1 MSRAQLKA
9 YGPQARRD
17 FIEMVTREAA
27 VYGLTKSK
35 IEPVEV
41 TGDTAV
47 IKGTAYPKRV
57 ARQRRQLDE
66 LVQRQGFEQTMEAM
80 AYTWFNRFMAIRYME
95 LHGYLDHGYRVL
107 SHPSGDATPEI
118 LQHAERVELPG
129 LDKQAVIDLKLDG
142 TRDTELYRKLI
153 VTQCNA
159 LHGAMPF
166 LFERIDDA
174 TELLLPADL
183 LHSESVTR
191 KMVDSIDEEDW
202 GEVEIVGW
210 LYQFYISEKKDQVI
224 GKVVKSEDIPAATQ
238 LFTPNWIVKYMLHN
252 SLGAKWLATYPD
264 SSLRSQMDFYI
275 EPAEQDEDVQRQLKE
290 ITPESLNPEE
300 ITLLDPACGSGHILV
315 EAYEL
320 FKAIYQ
326 ERGYRAK
333 DIPRLVLEK
342 NLYGLEIDERA
353 AQLSSFALLMKA
365 RADDRGLFSEPVA
378 LNVCCIQES
387 NGLEIDNPGLTA
399 LFHNAKTY
407 GSLIR
412 VQEDLGFSLEDL
424 EVSAASDA
432 ESAPLFATGGAF
444 AKLMLL
450 RQARILS
457 SKFDVV
463 VANPPYMGGKGMNG
477 ELKSFAKEHYPD
489 SKSDT
494 FAMFIEQ
501 GFNLAKSTI
510 GYNALVTMQSWMFL
524 SSYEEMRKKM
534 LKDKT
539 FLTMAHLGAR
549 AFGSISGEVVQTS
562 AFSVLNSAIIGY
574 YPTFFRLIDGDEEA
588 KRIALL
594 TEEIR
599 FERVR
604 QDEFQKIP
612 GSPIAYW
619 LSDAIR
625 DIYCSSPRMD
635 SVLNAEVGLQTSNNA
650 RFVRLWN
657 EVSIERISFDSSSSE
672 EAKATLV
679 KWFPYNKGGA
689 NRKWYGN
696 HESIVNWENDGEEIK
711 EYVSAKYPYL
721 KGNTDYVIKD
731 RGWFFKPSVSWSDLT
746 SGANSFRFYP
756 RGFVFDVCGMS
767 AYPSCEISAGLLAT
781 CNTNF
786 VNVIVKSLN
795 PTFHFQVG
803 NFREL
808 PFLEK
813 SINSEETKLLA
824 AQLIRE
830 HKTDWDAYERSWS
843 FQSLPVLTVSS
854 RPSPALESSYT
865 AWITQNRN
873 TIVEI
878 KRMEEENNQLFI
890 EAYCLHDEIS
900 HEVPIE
906 QITLTVNPPY
916 RYGPGKTDEEY
927 DSLFR
932 ADTMK
937 ELLSYAIGCMMGRY
951 SLDDPGL
958 IYAHSGNQGFDA
970 SRHTT
975 FPADED
981 GILPV
986 TDVDWFQD
994 DIANRA
1000 VEFVATAWQKEHL
1013 EENLNFLAD
1022 SLDRKSSESSRECIR
1037 RYLSRDFY
1045 KDHLQTYKRRPI
1057 YWLFCSGKL
1066 RAFQCLVYLHRY
1078 NEGTL
1083 ARMRTEYVIPLQSK
1097 MTARLEHL
1105 KDDIANATSTAQA
1118 KKLEKEQ
1125 DLIRKQQAELL
1136 TFDEK
1141 LRHCADQ
1148 RITLDLDDGVK
1159 VNYGKFGD
1167 LLAEAKA
1174 VTGGKGEDS

>member
-27 VYGLTKSK
+27 VYGLTKST

-47 IKGTAYPKRV
+47 IKGIAYPKRV
-57 ARQRRQLDE
+57 ARQRRQLED
-66 LVQRQGFEQTMEAM
+66 LVQRQGFEQTMESM

-107 SHPSGDATPEI
+107 SHPHDATPEI
-118 LQHAERVELPG
+118 LQHAERVDLPG
-129 LDKQAVIDLKLDG
+129 LDKQTVIDLKLDG
-142 TRDTELYRKLI
+142 TKDTELYRKLI
-153 VTQCNA
+153 VAQCNA

-191 KMVDSIDEEDW
+191 KMVDSIDEADW
-202 GEVEIVGW
+202 KEVEIVGW

-252 SLGAKWLATYPD
+252 SLGAKWLGTYPE
-264 SSLRSQMDFYI
+264 SSLKAQMEYYI
-275 EPAEQDEDVQRQLKE
+275 EPAEQDEEVQRQLKE

-353 AQLSSFALLMKA
+353 AQLASFALLMKA
-365 RADDRGLFSEPVA
+365 RVDDRGLFSKPVA

-387 NGLEIDNPGLTA
+387 NGLDLGNAGLKA

-412 VQEDLGFSLEDL
+412 VKEDLGFSLEDL
-424 EVSAASDA
+424 EVNAASDA
-432 ESAPLFATGGAF
+432 ESDLMFAMGGAS
-444 AKLMLL
+444 AKVILL
-450 RQARILS
+450 RQARLLAR
-457 SKFDVV
+457 KYDVV
-463 VANPPYMGGKGMNG
+463 VANPPYVGGKGQNS
-477 ELKSFAKEHYPD
+477 ELKYFLKDCYQD
-489 SKSDT
+489 VKSDT
-494 FAMFIEQ
+494 FSAFIVRNSEFAKPDGHLGIMCPFVWMFI
-501 GFNLAKSTI
+501 
-510 GYNALVTMQSWMFL
+510 
-524 SSYEEMRKKM
+524 SSYEALRKTIFANTRITSLIQLEYSGFDGATVPICTFTLGNKN
-534 LKDKT
+534 LSGYAGDYIKLSDFKGAGNQGAKT
-539 FLTMAHLGAR
+539 L
-549 AFGSISGEVVQTS
+549 E
-562 AFSVLNSAIIGY
+562 AIQNRSCGWFY
-574 YPTFFRLIDGDEEA
+574 NT
-588 KRIALL
+588 
-594 TEEIR
+594 
-599 FERVR
+599 R
-604 QDEFQKIP
+604 QDDFKKIP

-619 LSDAIR
+619 VSPLVLDSFNNFPRFEDVAPTRKGMVTARNNVYVRYWHEVPLTKTGFDRFR
-625 DIYCSSPRMD
+625 DRTTARTS
-635 SVLNAEVGLQTSNNA
+635 GL
-650 RFVRLWN
+650 
-657 EVSIERISFDSSSSE
+657 
-672 EAKATLV
+672 
-679 KWFPYNKGGA
+679 KWFSYLKGGGY
-689 NRKWYGN
+689 RKWYGN
-696 HESIVNWENDGEEIK
+696 KHDVVDWENDGDLLQTVKHPLE
-711 EYVSAKYPYL
+711 
-721 KGNTDYVIKD
+721 D
-731 RGWFFKPSVSWSDLT
+731 RVW
-746 SGANSFRFYP
+746 A
-756 RGFVFDVCGMS
+756 
-767 AYPSCEISAGLLAT
+767 
-781 CNTNF
+781 TNF
-786 VNVIVKSLN
+786 NLDFIFTPNINWGAVTSSDFSARISFGGELFDAGGSACFPVKVNHAFVLGFLNSNVSGRILSVLN
-795 PTFHFQVG
+795 PTLNYQAGNISNLPLSVKLESPSICELVTTLVRFHQD
-803 NFREL
+803 
-808 PFLEK
+808 
-813 SINSEETKLLA
+813 
-824 AQLIRE
+824 
-830 HKTDWDAYERSWS
+830 DWNGFERSWD
-843 FQSLPVLTVSS
+843 FQSFTLFDSS
-854 RPSPALESSYT
+854 LNLNSTLESSYLT
-865 AWITQNRN
+865 KTSHNQENVHEA
-873 TIVEI
+873 
-878 KRMEEENNQLFI
+878 KRLEEENNRIFI
-890 EAYCLHDEIS
+890 EAYGLQSELTP
-900 HEVPIE
+900 EVPIE
-906 QITLTVNPPY
+906 QITLTINPPY
-916 RYGPGKTDEEY
+916 RYGAGKTDEEY
-927 DSLFR
+927 ETLFR
-932 ADTMK
+932 TDTMK

-951 SLDDPGL
+951 SLDEPGL

-970 SRHTT
+970 SRYTT
-975 FPADED
+975 FPSDED
-981 GILPV
+981 GILPIM
-986 TDVDWFQD
+986 DLDWFDD

-1000 VEFVATAWQKEHL
+1000 VEFIATAWSKKHL

-1022 SLDRKSSESSRECIR
+1022 SLDRKPSESSRECIR

-1057 YWLFCSGKL
+1057 YWLFSSGKL

-1078 NEGTL
+1078 NESTL

-1097 MTARLEHL
+1097 MNARLDHL
-1105 KDDIANATSTAQA
+1105 KDDIATSTSTAQA

-1167 LLAEAKA
+1167 LLAEVKA
-1174 VTGGKGEDS
+1174 VTGGKAE

>member
-1 MSRAQLKA
+1 MSRSQLKA

-17 FIEMVTREAA
+17 FIDMVTREAA

-35 IEPVEV
+35 IDPVEV

-47 IKGTAYPKRV
+47 IRGIAYPKRV
-57 ARQRRQLDE
+57 ARQRRQLEE
-66 LVQRQGFEQTMEAM
+66 LVQRHGFEQTMESM

-118 LQHAERVELPG
+118 LQHAERVDLPG
-129 LDKQAVIDLKLDG
+129 LNKQTTIDLKLDG
-142 TRDTELYRKLI
+142 TKDTELYRKLI

-191 KMVDSIDEEDW
+191 KMVDSIDEDDW
-202 GEVEIVGW
+202 REVEIVGW

-238 LFTPNWIVKYMLHN
+238 LFTPNWIVKNMLHN
-252 SLGAKWLATYPD
+252 SLGAKWLATYPE
-264 SSLRSQMDFYI
+264 SSLKAQMEYYI

-290 ITPESLNPEE
+290 ITPDSLNPEE

-365 RADDRGLFSEPVA
+365 RADDRGLFSKPVA

-387 NGLEIDNPGLTA
+387 NGLEVDDAVLKA

-412 VQEDLGFSLEDL
+412 VKEDLGFSLEEL
-424 EVSAASDA
+424 EVSAASDT
-432 ESAPLFATGGAF
+432 ESDLLFATGGAS
-444 AKLMLL
+444 AKVMLL

-477 ELKSFAKEHYPD
+477 ELKNFAKEHYPD

-501 GFNLAKSTI
+501 GFYFAKSAI

-524 SSYEEMRKKM
+524 SSYEELRERM

-549 AFGSISGEVVQTS
+549 AFGSISGEVVQTT
-562 AFSVLNSAIIGY
+562 AFSILNRHVTGFR
-574 YPTFFRLIDGDEEA
+574 PVFFRLIDGDEMTKCSMLSKGE
-588 KRIALL
+588 KRFDS
-594 TEEIR
+594 T
-599 FERVR
+599 R
-604 QDEFQKIP
+604 QDDFKKIP

-619 LSDAIR
+619 VSGALRNTFLGTKVSDI
-625 DIYCSSPRMD
+625 
-635 SVLNAEVGLQTSNNA
+635 AETRVGCQTSDNS
-650 RFVRLWN
+650 RFLRLWH
-657 EVSIERISFDSSSSE
+657 EVSASKTNFSAIDRVQ
-672 EAKATLV
+672 AKESKR
-679 KWFPYNKGGA
+679 KWFPYNKGGTS
-689 NRKWYGN
+689 RKWSGN
-696 HESIVNWENDGEEIK
+696 VEFVVNWEDDGLEVFGYARELYGSPTRTVK
-711 EYVSAKYPYL
+711 NGSYYF
-721 KGNTDYVIKD
+721 
-731 RGWFFKPSVSWSDLT
+731 RPSVTWSKIS
-746 SGANSFRFYP
+746 SGLPSFRYQP
-756 RGFVFDVCGMS
+756 PGAVFDVAGAS
-767 AYPSCEISAGLLAT
+767 LFFESNKVRDALISQL
-781 CNTNF
+781 NS
-786 VNVIVKSLN
+786 SLCIKQLEAIS
-795 PTFHFQVG
+795 PTLNYETSHIAVLPALSEDKLSRMQV
-803 NFREL
+803 E
-808 PFLEK
+808 PFCDMAI
-813 SINSEETKLLA
+813 SISTK
-824 AQLIRE
+824 
-830 HKTDWDAYERSWS
+830 DWDSYERSWD
-843 FQSLPVLTVSS
+843 FHVSPLIS
-854 RPSPALESSYT
+854 TTTLDSSHLERHYT
-865 AWITQNRN
+865 IWITQNREVV
-873 TIVEI
+873 TIM
-878 KRMEEENNQLFI
+878 KRLEEENNRIFI
-890 EAYCLHDEIS
+890 EAYGLHDELTT
-900 HEVPIE
+900 EVPIE

-927 DSLFR
+927 ESLFR

-951 SLDDPGL
+951 ALDEPGL

-970 SRHTT
+970 SRYTT

-981 GILPV
+981 GILPI
-986 TDVDWFQD
+986 TDIDWFDD

-1000 VEFVATAWQKEHL
+1000 VEFVATAWSKEHL

-1022 SLDRKSSESSRECIR
+1022 SLDRKSSESSRDCIR

-1057 YWLFCSGKL
+1057 YWLFSSGKN

-1105 KDDIANATSTAQA
+1105 KDDIANATSTAQV

-1167 LLAEAKA
+1167 LLAEVKA
-1174 VTGGKGEDS
+1174 VTGGKAE

>member
-9 YGPQARRD
+9 YAPQARRD
-17 FIEMVTREAA
+17 FIDMVTREAA
-27 VYGLTKSK
+27 VYGLTKSR

-66 LVQRQGFEQTMEAM
+66 LVQRQGFEQTMESM

-118 LQHAERVELPG
+118 LQHAERVDLPG

-142 TRDTELYRKLI
+142 TKDTELYRKLI
-153 VTQCNA
+153 VAQCNA

-191 KMVDSIDEEDW
+191 KMVDSIDEDDW
-202 GEVEIVGW
+202 REVEIVGW

-264 SSLRSQMDFYI
+264 SSLKSQMDYYI
-275 EPAEQDEDVQRQLKE
+275 EPAEQDEDVQRQLRE

-387 NGLEIDNPGLTA
+387 NGLDIDDASLKT
-399 LFHNAKTY
+399 LFHDAKTY
-407 GSLIR
+407 GSLI
-412 VQEDLGFSLEDL
+412 QISEDLGFKLADVE
-424 EVSAASDA
+424 ASMERQTNRDQ
-432 ESAPLFATGGAF
+432 LFVAGETMKAS
-444 AKLMLL
+444 MLL
-450 RQARILS
+450 RQARMLACKYDI
-457 SKFDVV
+457 V
-463 VANPPYMGGKGMNG
+463 VANPPYIGSNGMND
-477 ELKSFAKEHYPD
+477 LVKRFAKTNFP
-489 SKSDT
+489 SGKSDL
-494 FAMFIEQ
+494 FACFIERCYALAKDEGRVGVVAPFVWMFI
-501 GFNLAKSTI
+501 
-510 GYNALVTMQSWMFL
+510 
-524 SSYEEMRKKM
+524 SSYEMLRKQLVGNTSLTTLIQLEYNAFEPACIPVAAFTLMRR
-534 LKDKT
+534 
-539 FLTMAHLGAR
+539 HVPR
-549 AFGSISGEVVQTS
+549 YIGSYIRLSEFKGHRNQAPRTLEAINNPNCSWLYRVQPDS
-562 AFSVLNSAIIGY
+562 
-574 YPTFFRLIDGDEEA
+574 FR
-588 KRIALL
+588 
-594 TEEIR
+594 
-599 FERVR
+599 
-604 QDEFQKIP
+604 KIP
-612 GSPIAYW
+612 GSPVAYW
-619 LSDAIR
+619 LSSQLLEAFESGTPIGQICRARRGLETGNNEKFIR
-625 DIYCSSPRMD
+625 FWFEVDVSGVSLNGISSR
-635 SVLNAEVGLQTSNNA
+635 NG
-650 RFVRLWN
+650 RW
-657 EVSIERISFDSSSSE
+657 I
-672 EAKATLV
+672 
-679 KWFPYNKGGA
+679 PYNKGGIARRWSNNSMLCVDWA
-689 NRKWYGN
+689 NSGSEIRNTGT
-696 HESIVNWENDGEEIK
+696 VNGEDYYFK
-711 EYVSAKYPYL
+711 EGITWSGLTSAKVTFRHSKPGYIFDSN
-721 KGNTDYVIKD
+721 KGAMVFPDSGRMQLILGFLNSQIVD
-731 RGWFFKPSVSWSDLT
+731 RILN
-746 SGANSFRFYP
+746 A
-756 RGFVFDVCGMS
+756 
-767 AYPSCEISAGLLAT
+767 
-781 CNTNF
+781 
-786 VNVIVKSLN
+786 LN
-795 PTFHFQVG
+795 PTLSTQNGDIDRLPLLEGSGPDFRSRVSIVVG
-803 NFREL
+803 SL
-808 PFLEK
+808 LEI
-813 SINSEETKLLA
+813 SCD
-824 AQLIRE
+824 
-830 HKTDWDAYERSWS
+830 DWDSYERSWD
-843 FQSLPVLTVSS
+843 FQALPILTISLDTAPELDT
-854 RPSPALESSYT
+854 AYT
-865 AWITQNRN
+865 ASIIRSRANIT
-873 TIVEI
+873 EM
-878 KRMEEENNQLFI
+878 KRLEEENNRLFI
-890 EAYCLHDEIS
+890 EAYGLQDELTP
-900 HEVPIE
+900 EVPVE

-927 DSLFR
+927 ESLFR

-951 SLDDPGL
+951 SLDEPGL
-958 IYAHSGNQGFDA
+958 IYAHGGNQGFDA
-970 SRHTT
+970 SRYTT
-975 FPADED
+975 FPADDD
-981 GILPV
+981 GILPSM
-986 TDVDWFQD
+986 DLDWFDD
-994 DIANRA
+994 DIANHA
-1000 VEFVATAWQKEHL
+1000 VEFIATAWQKEHL

-1057 YWLFCSGKL
+1057 YWLFSSGKQ

-1148 RITLDLDDGVK
+1148 RITLDLDGGVK

-1167 LLAEAKA
+1167 LLAEVKA
-1174 VTGGKGEDS
+1174 VTGGKAE